1 MRSLD
6 FEVEDGTPDS
16 TGRDRYVTEILEGLE
31 VAYIVLLLG
40 KAGG

>member
-6 FEVEDGTPDS
+6 CEVEDGVLGG
-16 TGRDRYVTEILEGLE
+16 TGRDRYVAEILERLE

-40 KAGG
+40 KAGS